1 MSPCERVLALNAS
14 LYIGG
19 SILTLDPALPAPAAL
34 ATLGERILAVGS
46 EAECRQALRDAGA
59 KTVEEV
65 DLAGGCLLPGFI
77 DTHLH
82 PIGLIYFDMHADLR
96 GVDSI
101 AAVQE
106 RLRAAAARLA
116 PGEWLVGLQLEDAD
130 LAERR
135 LPTRGELD
143 AACADR
149 PLVVM
154 KHDGHSACGNSAALA
169 AAGIDATTPDPPGG
183 HIERDADGSPSGPCR
198 EAAAQRLFGVVP
210 SPSIERL
217 QATAQATFA
226 RLAAHGITSI
236 GAILQT
242 DEEGPGGASGQLES
256 LAMQLLLEQ
265 APFSIYSILIGREV
279 DAAVAARGSALANVD
294 AGHRVGGYKIFA
306 DGTFGSCTA
315 CMREPFSDR
324 PTERGYLT
332 LDEDEILRRMRAAH
346 DAGLQICVHVI
357 GDGAVERVVGLF
369 EQLLAERP
377 RADHRHRLEHASL
390 VPPALVPRLARL
402 GLCVSTQP
410 LFIHSEK
417 HWLHRRLGAERARYT
432 YPLRSLVEAGVLVAG
447 ASDAPVE
454 STDVLHA
461 IQCCVTR
468 EGFEPHEALTAAQAL
483 DLFTRSAARAQFEEH
498 EKGTLAAGKRA
509 DLVLLSANPLT
520 VASDEIAAIRV
531 LRTIRAGRVTHRE
544 R

>member
-1 MSPCERVLALNAS
+1 MDGT
-14 LYIGG
+14 LYRGG
-19 SILTLDPALPAPAAL
+19 TILTLESGQAAAL
-34 ATLGERILAVGS
+34 ATAGDRIVAVGG
-46 EAECRQALRDAGA
+46 EAECRAALGEGA
-59 KTVEEV
+59 AEEV
-65 DLAGGCLLPGFI
+65 DLGGGCLLPGFI

-82 PIGLIYFDMHADLR
+82 PIGLLYFDMHADLR

-135 LPTRGELD
+135 LPTREELD
-143 AACADR
+143 AACPDR

-169 AAGIDATTPDPPGG
+169 AAGIDAATPDPPGG
-183 HIERDADGSPSGPCR
+183 HIERDARGAPSGACR

-210 SPSIERL
+210 SPSLERL
-217 QATAQATFA
+217 QATAQATFE

-279 DAAVAARGSALANVD
+279 DGALAARGSALQAPA

-324 PTERGYLT
+324 PASRGYLT
-332 LDEDEILRRMRAAH
+332 LERDEILRRMRAAH

-357 GDGAVERVVGLF
+357 GDGAVETVVELF

-402 GLCVSTQP
+402 GLVVSTQP

-417 HWLHRRLGAERARYT
+417 HWLHRRLGDARARYT
-432 YPLRSLVEAGVLVAG
+432 YPLRSLVEGGVVVAG

-468 EGFEPHEALTAAQAL
+468 EGFEPQEALTAAQAL
-483 DLFTRSAARAQFEEH
+483 DLFTRAAAHAQFEEA
-498 EKGTLAAGKRA
+498 EKGTLAVGKRA
-509 DLVLLSANPLT
+509 DLVWLDANPLT
-520 VASDEIAAIRV
+520 VPPDRIAAIRV
-531 LRTIRAGRVTHRE
+531 LRTVRGGRVTHSSDLRASAPS

>member
-1 MSPCERVLALNAS
+1 MTGT
-14 LYIGG
+14 LYRHGT
-19 SILTLDPALPAPAAL
+19 ILTLEPDVPRPAAL
-34 ATLGERILAVGS
+34 ATLGERILATGS

-59 KTVEEV
+59 AVEEV
-65 DLAGGCLLPGFI
+65 DLAGSCLLPGFI

-82 PIGLIYFDMHADLR
+82 PIGLLYFDMHADLR

-101 AAVQE
+101 AAVQA

-135 LPTRGELD
+135 LPTREELD

-169 AAGIDATTPDPPGG
+169 AAGIDASTPDPAGG
-183 HIERDADGSPSGPCR
+183 HIERDAAGRPSGPCR
-198 EAAAQRLFGVVP
+198 EAAAQRLFGAVP
-210 SPSIERL
+210 SPSLERL
-217 QATAQATFA
+217 QATAHATFR

-236 GAILQT
+236 GAVLQT
-242 DEEGPGGASGQLES
+242 DDEGPGGAGGQLES

-279 DAAVAARGSALANVD
+279 DAAVAARGSALHAAA
-294 AGHRVGGYKIFA
+294 AGHRVGGFKIFA

-324 PTERGYLT
+324 PEARGYLT
-332 LDEDEILRRMRAAH
+332 LDEAEILRRMRAAH

-357 GDGAVERVVGLF
+357 GDGAVERVVALF

-377 RADHRHRLEHASL
+377 RPDHRHRLEHASL

-417 HWLHRRLGAERARYT
+417 HWLHRRLGAERARWT
-432 YPLRSLVEAGVLVAG
+432 YPLRSLVASGVVVAG

-468 EGFEPHEALTAAQAL
+468 EGFEPHESLSAAQAL
-483 DLFTRSAARAQFEEH
+483 DLFTRSAAFAQFEEH
-498 EKGTLAAGKRA
+498 EKGTLAPGKRA
-509 DLVLLSANPLT
+509 DLVLLDANPLA
-520 VASDEIAAIRV
+520 VPADRIAAIRV
-531 LRTIRAGRVTHRE
+531 LRTIRGGQLTYSADLGASAPLR
-544 R
+544 

>member
-1 MSPCERVLALNAS
+1 MTGT
-14 LYIGG
+14 LYRHGT
-19 SILTLDPALPAPAAL
+19 ILTLEPELPAPAAL

-46 EAECRQALRDAGA
+46 EAHCRQALRDAGA
-59 KTVEEV
+59 AVEEV

-82 PIGLIYFDMHADLR
+82 PIGLLYFDMHADLR

-101 AAVQE
+101 AAVQA

-135 LPTRGELD
+135 LPTRQELD

-169 AAGIDATTPDPPGG
+169 AAGIDASTPDPAGG
-183 HIERDADGSPSGPCR
+183 HIERDAGGEPSGPCR
-198 EAAAQRLFGVVP
+198 EAAAQRLFGAVP
-210 SPSIERL
+210 SPSLERL
-217 QATAQATFA
+217 QATAQATFR

-236 GAILQT
+236 GAVLQT
-242 DEEGPGGASGQLES
+242 DEEGPGGAGGQLES

-279 DAAVAARGSALANVD
+279 DAAVAARTSALHAAA
-294 AGHRVGGYKIFA
+294 AGHRVGGFKIFA

-324 PTERGYLT
+324 PDARGYLT
-332 LDEDEILRRMRAAH
+332 LDESEILRRMRAAH

-377 RADHRHRLEHASL
+377 RPDHRHRLEHASL
-390 VPPALVPRLARL
+390 VPPALVPRLVRL

-417 HWLHRRLGAERARYT
+417 HWLHRRLGAARARWT
-432 YPLRSLVEAGVLVAG
+432 YPLRSLVESGVVVAG

-468 EGFEPHEALTAAQAL
+468 EGFEPQESLGVEQAL
-483 DLFTRSAARAQFEEH
+483 DLFTRSAAFAQFEEH
-498 EKGTLAAGKRA
+498 EKGTLAPGKRA
-509 DLVLLSANPLT
+509 DFVLLSANPLA
-520 VASDEIAAIRV
+520 VPSDRIAAIEV
-531 LRTIRAGRVTHRE
+531 VRTIRGGRTTHDAT
-544 R
+544 

>member
-1 MSPCERVLALNAS
+1 MNAS

-19 SILTLDPALPAPAAL
+19 SILTLEADLPAPAAL
-34 ATLGERILAVGS
+34 ATLGERILAVGG
-46 EAECRQALRDAGA
+46 EAECRQALRAAGA
-59 KTVEEV
+59 TVEEV
-65 DLAGGCLLPGFI
+65 DLDGGCLLPGFI

-82 PIGLIYFDMHADLR
+82 PIGLLYFDMHADLR

-101 AAVQE
+101 AAVQQ

-135 LPTRGELD
+135 LPTRQELD
-143 AACADR
+143 AAGGDR

-183 HIERDADGSPSGPCR
+183 HIERDADGAPSGACR
-198 EAAAQRLFGVVP
+198 EAAAQRLFGAVP
-210 SPSIERL
+210 APSLDRL

-226 RLAAHGITSI
+226 RLAGHGITSI

-242 DEEGPGGASGQLES
+242 DEEGPGGASGRLES

-265 APFSIYSILIGREV
+265 APFSVYSILIGREV
-279 DAAVAARGSALANVD
+279 EAAVAARGSALDAA
-294 AGHRVGGYKIFA
+294 AGHRLGGFKIFA

-324 PTERGYLT
+324 PAERGYLT

-369 EQLLAERP
+369 ERLLAERP

-390 VPPALVPRLARL
+390 VPPALLPRLARL

-417 HWLHRRLGAERARYT
+417 RWLHRRLGAARARYT

-483 DLFTRSAARAQFEEH
+483 DLFTRNAARAQFEED
-498 EKGTLAAGKRA
+498 EKGTLAVGKRA
-509 DLVLLSANPLT
+509 DLVWLSASPLA
-520 VASDEIAAIRV
+520 VPSDAIAAIRV
-531 LRTIRAGRVTHRE
+531 LRTVRAGRVTHCE
-544 R
+544 K

>member
-1 MSPCERVLALNAS
+1 MTTAT
-14 LYIGG
+14 LYTGG
-19 SILTLDPALPAPAAL
+19 TILTLEDDAAAPAAL
-34 ATLGERILAVGS
+34 ATHGERILAVGS
-46 EAECRQALRDAGA
+46 AAHGRQALRDAGVGA
-59 KTVEEV
+59 DEIEV
-65 DLAGGCLLPGFI
+65 KGATLLPGFI

-101 AAVQE
+101 AAVQA
-106 RLRAAAARLA
+106 RLRAAGARLA

-135 LPTRGELD
+135 LPTRAELD

-149 PLVVM
+149 PVVVM

-169 AAGIDATTPDPPGG
+169 AAGIDASTPDPAGG
-183 HIERDADGSPSGPCR
+183 HIERDAHGEPSGACR

-210 SPSIERL
+210 SPSLERL
-217 QATAQATFA
+217 QATAQATFQ

-256 LAMQLLLEQ
+256 LAMQLLLE
-265 APFSIYSILIGREV
+265 ASPFSIYSILIGRDV
-279 DAAVAARGSALANVD
+279 AAAVAARESSLNAAA
-294 AGHRVGGYKIFA
+294 AGHKVGGFKIFA

-324 PTERGYLT
+324 PSTSGYLT
-332 LDEDEILRRMRAAH
+332 LTEPEIARRMRAAH
-346 DAGLQICVHVI
+346 DAGLQIFVHVI
-357 GDGAVERVVGLF
+357 GDGAVERVVELF

-377 RADHRHRLEHASL
+377 RPDHRHRLEHASL

-402 GLCVSTQP
+402 GIGVSTQP

-432 YPLRSLVEAGVLVAG
+432 YPLRSLVEAGVVVAG

-468 EGFEPHEALTAAQAL
+468 EGFEPQESLTAEQAL
-483 DLFTRSAARAQFEEH
+483 HLFTRNAAYLQFEEH
-498 EKGTLAAGKRA
+498 EKGTLAPGKRA

-520 VASDEIAAIRV
+520 VPANEIAAIRV
-531 LRTIRAGRVTHRE
+531 LRTVRAGCVTHIAA
-544 R
+544 